1 MAFFRLPSSLVI
13 AIVDDEAVELLF
25 ADGFGGRA

>member
-1 MAFFRLPSSLVI
+1 MALFLLPSSLVI